1 MKQIRECLE
10 SQCICSLHH
19 SIARNRQLQ
28 WRSLLK
34 KNSQGTHSGVVSFG
48 HDTHSLLFAPLLRIV
63 TALRIVAARPTPV
76 SRSASEREVIE
87 VAESSGFSP
96 GDIATKSELPQNIIE
111 KPLTFA
117 MMQLRKFLNPVL
129 QEQR

>member
-10 SQCICSLHH
+10 SQCICLLHH
-19 SIARNRQLQ
+19 SIARKRQVQ

-34 KNSQGTHSGVVSFG
+34 TNSQDTHSGVVSFG
-48 HDTHSLLFAPLLRIV
+48 HDTNSLLFGLLLRVV
-63 TALRIVAARPTPV
+63 TVLRFVAAGPTLV
-76 SRSASEREVIE
+76 SRSAAEREVIAF
-87 VAESSGFSP
+87 AEGSGFSP
-96 GDIATKSELPQNIIE
+96 GDIATESELPQNIIE